1 MTPDQSK
8 RPKPNQQKFWQQ
20 IQPVLKTQSLRAL
33 RTTIQVLEGIVEELE
48 KTPAPT
54 QAKLSPPTKQSA
66 SGIKAAPVETLE
78 FPAAPTMPAA
88 ELIAKPDEIAST
100 PPEVKSLE
108 DDDDNIWGMDESLS
122 LDEQSTLGKPTEAI
136 APPTPTPSA
145 TPLTSRANT
154 PLPASQGS
162 LWAKWVAVLDWARDR
177 LPDSISDRLSDAVL
191 TSIAGGVLV
200 LLVWTTSALLP
211 NQAEEI
217 AQAPPVQSSPV
228 VKPTPS
234 PQLKPTPSPQLKPTP
249 SPQLKPTPSPQPSP
263 PKQVA
268 PAPTPIVVPPTP
280 KPTPSPSPVVSPPPA
295 PPPLELTPEQSL
307 IAAIQDQVAE
317 VTNRY
322 ANGFI
327 QSIQANFRESR
338 LIVKVSMGWYELSGD
353 RQNKLADEMLKRAQ
367 ELDFSKLEITDT
379 QGILL
384 ARSPVVGPSMIIL
397 QREMKTKLPA

>member
-8 RPKPNQQKFWQQ
+8 RPKPNQQNFWQQ

-54 QAKLSPPTKQSA
+54 QSKLSPPTKQSA
-66 SGIKAAPVETLE
+66 SEIKAAPVETLE
-78 FPAAPTMPAA
+78 SPAASPTVPAV
-88 ELIAKPDEIAST
+88 EPTAKPDKIAAT
-100 PPEVKSLE
+100 PPEVKSTETESE
-108 DDDDNIWGMDESLS
+108 DDDVWGMDESLS
-122 LDEQSTLGKPTEAI
+122 LDEQSALGKQPTAKAI
-136 APPTPTPSA
+136 APSTPTSSA
-145 TPLTSRANT
+145 TPLTSKANT

-162 LWAKWVAVLDWARDR
+162 LWAKWVMLLDWVRDR
-177 LPDSISDRLSDAVL
+177 LPDSLSDRLSDAVL

-217 AQAPPVQSSPV
+217 AQPPPVQPSPIV
-228 VKPTPS
+228 KPTPSLTVKPTPS
-234 PQLKPTPSPQLKPTP
+234 PIV
-249 SPQLKPTPSPQPSP
+249 KPTPSPQPSP
-263 PKQVA
+263 PEQVA
-268 PAPTPIVVPPTP
+268 PAPTPIVISPTP
-280 KPTPSPSPVVSPPPA
+280 KPTPSPVVSPPP

-338 LIVKVSMGWYELSGD
+338 LIVKVSMGWYELSSD

-384 ARSPVVGPSMIIL
+384 ARSPVVGPNMIIL
-397 QREMKTKLPA
+397 QREMKTRLPA